1 MKNWLIASALFGL
14 LSCSRDPTLLV
25 TVDALPSKAMS
36 LQVEVTHGGFA
47 AVKDLDPYDL
57 PSPTPGSTTFL
68 LRLPGGFSGDV
79 GVSVGA
85 FDQAGGLGCLV
96 GTGHTSSAMFTGPD
110 DLIRVSLNP
119 ATDTIC
125 SGKRPML
132 LGASPTIGSTSG
144 GEMVAVTG
152 WGFKPDAT
160 VMMGSK
166 TATFSFVS
174 ASQLMVNTPAKAGIG
189 PAAIRVTNK
198 DGLFDSRK
206 DLFRF
211 FSDTLAFTGF
221 PFSSS
226 SDYTGVGGLVISK
239 FNPTTQ
245 FDAAVALSLKN
256 QVRVLFVVGTM
267 VRADLT
273 KEYNVDANP
282 GPIVVADFDK
292 DGDNDIVVASIDM
305 ATVTLLTN
313 DGTGIF
319 LAGTPQTVGTPVSS
333 PPGSQ
338 PSALAAGDLNGDG
351 LMDLVVALKNDA
363 KIAVLLNQGSG
374 TLKFSQ
380 KLDVGNEPVGLAIG
394 DFNQD
399 NQADIAVANQA
410 PVTGKP
416 NNYTVSLLFNQG
428 AGIYLDSGTSEL
440 QIPVGKQPTS
450 VAITDTDSNGI
461 PDLVVSCTG
470 ADKLTI
476 FKNFG
481 GLNVMPYDISTDSQP
496 RNIVI
501 NDMNGDAIPDII
513 VPCSGN
519 DKVNFFLNNR
529 GMGFESAKLIS
540 QSAGCA
546 MPNQVAILDVDNDGR
561 SDIGVG
567 GNGCISGL
575 FNQSN

>member
-1 MKNWLIASALFGL
+1 MKNWLIASTLFGL
-14 LSCSRDPTLLV
+14 LSCSRDPTLLI
-25 TVDALPSKAMS
+25 TVDGLPTKAMS
-36 LQVEVTHGGFA
+36 LQVEVTHAGFA

-57 PSPTPGSTTFL
+57 PAPPPGSTTFL

-85 FDQAGGLGCLV
+85 FDQAGGQGCLV
-96 GTGHTSSAMFTGPD
+96 ATGTNSSAMFAGPD
-110 DLIRVSLNP
+110 DSLRVSLDP
-119 ATDTIC
+119 ATDTVC
-125 SGKRPML
+125 SGKKPML
-132 LGASPTIGSTSG
+132 LAAAPTIGSTVG
-144 GEMVAVTG
+144 NEMVALTG

-160 VMMGSK
+160 VTMNGK
-166 TATFSFVS
+166 ATNFSFTS
-174 ASQLMVNTPAKAGIG
+174 ASKLLLTTPAKAGIG
-189 PAAIRVTNK
+189 PTTIKVTNK

-211 FSDTLAFTGF
+211 FSETLAFTGF

-245 FDAAVALSLKN
+245 FDAAVALSQKN

-267 VRADLT
+267 VRTDLT
-273 KEYNVDANP
+273 KEYNVDSNP

-292 DGDNDIVVASIDM
+292 DGDNDIVVASIDQ
-305 ATVTLLTN
+305 ATITLLTN
-313 DGTGIF
+313 DGTGVF
-319 LAGTPQTVGTPVSS
+319 LAGTPQSIGTPVST

-351 LMDLVVALKNDA
+351 IQDLVVALKNDG
-363 KIAVLLNQGSG
+363 KVAVLLNQGGG
-374 TLKFSQ
+374 TLQLTQ
-380 KLDVGNEPVGLAIG
+380 KLNVGAEPVGLAIA

-399 NQADIAVANQA
+399 NLADIAVANQA
-410 PVTGKP
+410 SSGGANP
-416 NNYTVSLLFNQG
+416 YAVSMLFNQG
-428 AGIYLDSGTSEL
+428 AGAYLDKGTSEL
-440 QIPVGKQPTS
+440 QIPVCTQPTS
-450 VAITDTDSNGI
+450 VAITDTDGNGI

-470 ADKLTI
+470 ANKLRI

-481 GLNVMPYDISTDSQP
+481 GLNVMPYDIATDSQP

-501 NDMNGDAIPDII
+501 NDLNGDAIPDII
-513 VPCSGN
+513 VPCAGN
-519 DKVNFFLNNR
+519 DKVDFFLNNR
-529 GMGFESAKLIS
+529 GMGFENAKLIS
-540 QSAGCA
+540 QDAGCP

-561 SDIGVG
+561 ADIGIG